1 MENKL
6 NQSAISVG
14 KKLKEAREKKS
25 LTIEQVQ
32 KQSRIHST
40 VLIALE
46 NGRISELLTDTYIRS
61 FLKKYT
67 QLLGLSTAEIL
78 KEYFPPHDAA
88 PSANIPFY
96 ENQLPHETKTS
107 PKALY
112 ITGVVVLGIAAILI
126 SFLIVNKI
134 TMSLKSARSA
144 QRKPAAAV
152 LTKKARDAAKPVP
165 KKKTAAKTKQESKKL
180 IPKSIP
186 LRLTIKVKEPVLVR
200 LKKDGVLIFDT
211 ILRKGLVENVTANEA
226 IELDFS
232 KPKALELTLN
242 GRPLVLQAKEN
253 ILGLEITRK
262 GIRLK

>member
-6 NQSAISVG
+6 NQSAVSVG

-46 NGRISELLTDTYIRS
+46 NGRIGELLTDTYIRS

-78 KEYFPPHDAA
+78 KEYFPPRDTAA
-88 PSANIPFY
+88 SANIPFY
-96 ENQLPHETKTS
+96 ENQLPRETKAS

-112 ITGVVVLGIAAILI
+112 ITGIVVLGIAAILI
-126 SFLIVNKI
+126 LFLIINKI
-134 TMSLKSARSA
+134 TASLKNARFA
-144 QRKPAAAV
+144 QRKPAAAAIAKK
-152 LTKKARDAAKPVP
+152 TKYAAKPVP
-165 KKKTAAKTKQESKKL
+165 KKKTAVKAKQESKEL
-180 IPKSIP
+180 VPKSVP

-232 KPKALELTLN
+232 KPKALEFTLN
-242 GRPLVLQAKEN
+242 GRPLVLQAKNN

-262 GIRLK
+262 GVRLK